1 MPWNIPLKCDSKKVL
16 VFLHLRYW
24 LLKQYLDSAT
34 GYLGTYWLFSTVLY
48 MVILLFSTVLY
59 MVILV
64 FSTVLY
70 MVLLL
75 FSTGLHCA
83 LHRTFTFLHCA
94 ISGLYHPISRIVDNT
109 ADKRVKWRVGGW
121 EGERTS
127 ERWLWEDWFSG
138 RSGGGGVMGQA
149 SLHTHL

>member
-1 MPWNIPLKCDSKKVL
+1 MIRRRFWF
-16 VFLHLRYW
+16 FLHLRYW

-59 MVILV
+59 MVILL
-64 FSTVLY
+64 FFNVLY
-70 MVLLL
+70 MVILP
-75 FSTGLHCA
+75 FSTMLYMIILPLSTMLYMVLFAFLHCA
-83 LHRTFTFLHCA
+83 LHGHFTFLQCA

-109 ADKRVKWRVGGW
+109 AYKRVKWRMGGW

-127 ERWLWEDWFSG
+127 ER
-138 RSGGGGVMGQA
+138 
-149 SLHTHL
+149 